1 MEWGT
6 RKSMRGA
13 QVLLPDTPGLA
24 VGFEEEGTRKR
35 ARAAGGRGNQAAS
48 YLCVNANGSVLASD
62 LLVVV
67 IVVQRA
73 MTSNLLCAYV
83 FAHALL
89 VPSVCSLEMSDVPT
103 PYTKP
108 KVQGRALGAEQEEKA
123 GGWNLHHTEFVVE
136 EDREEGVEEKAEEEM
151 EVAEDKMEAKE
162 KADEPEN
169 RGVESIGAVTTGTGS
184 PLVTIECS
192 KPTGL
197 LKGTTTNQAAISPS
211 PLTTAMTAP
220 YN

>member
-1 MEWGT
+1 
-6 RKSMRGA
+6 
-13 QVLLPDTPGLA
+13 
-24 VGFEEEGTRKR
+24 
-35 ARAAGGRGNQAAS
+35 
-48 YLCVNANGSVLASD
+48 
-62 LLVVV
+62 
-67 IVVQRA
+67 

-89 VPSVCSLEMSDVPT
+89 VLPSVCSLEMSDVPT

-108 KVQGRALGAEQEEKA
+108 KVQGRASGAGQEEKA
-123 GGWNLHHTEFVVE
+123 GGWNLHHTEFVLE
-136 EDREEGVEEKAEEEM
+136 EDREEDVEENAEEEM

-162 KADEPEN
+162 KADELELEN
-169 RGVESIGAVTTGTGS
+169 RGIESIGAVTTGTGS

-220 YN
+220 CN